1 MTPNNAKPSGH
12 ESLDAHSGEARR
24 APEAKAPRAYV
35 SPAIL
40 SHSGEDILEEL
51 GPAQACY
58 PFNSCGITP

>member
-1 MTPNNAKPSGH
+1 MIEHNH
-12 ESLDAHSGEARR
+12 EESLTHDEASAKSPSR
-24 APEAKAPRAYV
+24 AQRTALYERPT
-35 SPAIL
+35 II

>member
-1 MTPNNAKPSGH
+1 MMIEDHSRDGQESPNVAALQGPPASNS
-12 ESLDAHSGEARR
+12 R
-24 APEAKAPRAYV
+24 ATRAYV

>member
-1 MTPNNAKPSGH
+1 MTIQDHSRDGQELPSVT
-12 ESLDAHSGEARR
+12 SSEARPASKSR
-24 APEAKAPRAYV
+24 AKKAYV

>member
-1 MTPNNAKPSGH
+1 MNLEDRSRDGQTTPSVTNTEGRATSPSRTKR
-12 ESLDAHSGEARR
+12 D
-24 APEAKAPRAYV
+24 YV